1 LNILMVLRLT
11 EATTG
16 RPPTK
21 GDNAVAAPPDG
32 RTPRIAVALPSDT
45 RVWVEGIAQYV
56 SEPPAATVSILLGAM
71 HEILSRELRRIPLTV
86 AEADALASIVGNDF
100 QLGFTV
106 GGLRTFASVSE
117 AFELAHQTLG
127 GISSYA
133 NRFSIDE
140 DQLLTKLR
148 RLGPAADLALR
159 MALAQ
164 CGDAEDTYEDAATVD
179 TNTPAMKYGT
189 VGLTIIDTPQ
199 AAP

>member
-1 LNILMVLRLT
+1 MTASL
-11 EATTG
+11 G
-16 RPPTK
+16 
-21 GDNAVAAPPDG
+21 G
-32 RTPRIAVALPSDT
+32 RTPRVAVALPSDT
-45 RVWVEGIAQYV
+45 RAWVERIAQLG

-71 HEILSRELRRIPLTV
+71 HVILGGELRRVPLTV
-86 AEADALASIVGNDF
+86 AEANALASIVGNDF

-127 GISSYA
+127 GLSSYA

-164 CGDAEDTYEDAATVD
+164 YGDAEDTAEDA
-179 TNTPAMKYGT
+179 TNVNTTTPAMKYRT
-189 VGLTIIDTPQ
+189 AGLTIIDNPQ